1 MQALKSFIQNL
12 AASSTHASDHQM
24 HIVGGSNRLNQRS
37 GTSAFKLKAV
47 T

>member
-1 MQALKSFIQNL
+1 MQALKSYIQNL
-12 AASSTHASDHQM
+12 ATTSSYASDHQM
-24 HIVGGSNRLNQRS
+24 HIVGGSNRLNQKS